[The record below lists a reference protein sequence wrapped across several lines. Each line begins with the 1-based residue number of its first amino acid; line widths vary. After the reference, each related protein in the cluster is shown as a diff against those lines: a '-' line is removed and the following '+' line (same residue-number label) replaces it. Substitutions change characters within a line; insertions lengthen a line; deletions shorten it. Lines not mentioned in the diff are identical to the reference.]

1 MTDDGLLFTATIAT
15 PDGQTRHR
23 ETPNRRELLEWLAA
37 HGAEGTIT
45 RVGMEA
51 QTPAAVP
58 AFLRALVAGQVL
70 MDARRMHGD
79 GGTHEC
85 GEWRNARGTCD
96 VCGAA
101 VR

>member
-1 MTDDGLLFTATIAT
+1 MTDAGLLFTATITTAA
-15 PDGQTRHR
+15 GQALHR

-58 AFLRALVAGQVL
+58 AFL
-70 MDARRMHGD
+70 
-79 GGTHEC
+79 
-85 GEWRNARGTCD
+85 
-96 VCGAA
+96 AA
-101 VR
+101 PSSPVKCS